1 MSYAPI
7 TDVLAHTGREELECF
22 GLRDVAERA
31 VGDRLV
37 GFDEWDDVFHG
48 SAYECSKRVSVF
60 SLSSLPV
67 TVSFDVVDGGFTH
80 PVPKGQDRSSFTTGT
95 DFFDLFP
102 GEFGFVFSR
111 CQSDPGQLVR
121 GAVMFVKP

>member
-1 MSYAPI
+1 MSHTAI
-7 TDVLAHTGREELECF
+7 TDVLPHARRKELE
-22 GLRDVAERA
+22 GVSLRDVAEGA
-31 VGDRLV
+31 VGNRLF
-37 GFDEWDDVFHG
+37 GFDEGNNVFHD
-48 SAYECSKRVSVF
+48 SAHECGKRVGVF

-67 TVSFDVVDGGFTH
+67 TVGFDVVDGGFTH
-80 PVPKGQDRSSFTTGT
+80 PVPKGQDRPSLTTGT